1 MSRIGKKP
9 IEIPQGVN
17 AEIKEGAIKINGPKG
32 DFTYIFPDG
41 IIASVADNRILVN
54 RGSDSNV
61 NKALHGLARS
71 LMSNM
76 VDGVSKGYERVLEMS
91 GVGYRAQIK
100 GNKIVFTLGYSH
112 PVEFE
117 IPSGV
122 KAAIDDKQTTIT
134 LSGIDK
140 QLLGQVSANIKKL
153 RPPDAYK
160 GKGIRYAKER
170 LKLKPGKTG
179 KK

>member
-1 MSRIGKKP
+1 MSRIGRKS
-9 IEIPQGVN
+9 IEMPQGVN
-17 AEIKEGAIKINGPKG
+17 AEIKQDAIRVKGPKG
-32 DFTYIFPDG
+32 ELTYAFPGG
-41 IIASVADNRILVN
+41 IAVSVADGRILVN
-54 RGSDSNV
+54 RFSDSKV

-71 LMSNM
+71 LISNM
-76 VDGVSKGYERVLEMS
+76 VDGVSQGYERVLEMS

-117 IPSGV
+117 FPPNI
-122 KAAIDDKQTTIT
+122 KAAVDSKQTAIT

-153 RPPDAYK
+153 RFPDSYK